1 MRKLLALLIIGIV
14 LTGCATSSNED
25 HQVSGKMGGTA
36 VALKNDEKHQ
46 DKKEDA
52 GTEKKEENDA
62 DEKEKVSDT
71 KVEKKR
77 SESSSGK
84 SDSSVSTSKNET
96 QTSNPSTGN
105 SSSKKEE
112 QAKPNTDSTAS
123 GTNQPSEPSEP
134 SKPVETPPVVEDP
147 TPEPPVNQ
155 QAMADQVL
163 AQINAYRVQNGK
175 EPFIESA
182 YLKSKCDEHAFAMS
196 KAEALWHSE
205 GGGAEC
211 ITNYDD
217 PFTAWINSPPHKKI
231 LMCNNTQAAV
241 GVYYYNGYYYSVFQT
256 RV

>member
-1 MRKLLALLIIGIV
+1 MREILSLLMVGVL

-25 HQVSGKMGGTA
+25 HQVSGKIGGTA
-36 VALKNDEKHQ
+36 VALKDDNENK
-46 DKKEDA
+46 DKKEDTS
-52 GTEKKEENDA
+52 TEKKEENDV
-62 DEKEKVSDT
+62 DKKEKVSDT

-84 SDSSVSTSKNET
+84 SDSSTATSKTET
-96 QTSNPSTGN
+96 QTSNSNTGN

-134 SKPVETPPVVEDP
+134 SKPVETPPVVEEP

-175 EPFIESA
+175 EPFTNSSF
-182 YLKSKCDEHAFAMS
+182 LKSRCETHALAMAQ
-196 KAEALWHSE
+196 AEALWHS
-205 GGGAEC
+205 GNAAEC

-217 PFTAWINSPPHKKI
+217 PFTAWINSPSHKEI
-231 LMCNNTQAAV
+231 LMCNNSQAAV
-241 GVYYYNGYYYSVFQT
+241 GIYYYNGYYYSVFQT